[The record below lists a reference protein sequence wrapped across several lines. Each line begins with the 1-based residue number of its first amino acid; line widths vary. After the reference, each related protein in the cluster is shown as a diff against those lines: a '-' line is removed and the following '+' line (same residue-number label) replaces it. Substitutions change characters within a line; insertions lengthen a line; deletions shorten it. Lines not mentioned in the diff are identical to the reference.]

1 MPGEKKTKII
11 ILSYFFPPC
20 NITASQRALSWAKYL
35 GEFGFYPIVITRN
48 WERPVHYPTDL
59 HHDTHQTVIHQKF
72 GTYEVYYLPYKQ
84 SFRDKLYTRKEKSRL
99 PILRQLLTF
108 WELIMQN
115 FVDFVIPFRNFY
127 SFTKQFLKKNADI
140 SLMVVT
146 ANPYVL
152 FKFANRLKKDF
163 NRLKWIADY
172 RDDWN
177 TRTESHWYNN
187 YPIIS
192 KITANIERN
201 SELKWTSNASLISSV
216 SELNTDKISTFLGKK
231 GLTIYNGFIP
241 EDFEHFRKTKLFDE
255 FNITFNG
262 TMIEMQEIA
271 IFISALKRI
280 ITEYKG
286 KASIKIN
293 FIGTGYDIY
302 QEMKIKSLMEGF
314 EKNLHITH
322 RVPRKKVIEV
332 QMRSHVLLL
341 VAYGNVKGVTG
352 TKTFDYLATG
362 KPIILCPSDHDVL
375 ARIITETG
383 QGIIC
388 NSEEESYQTLKKLLE
403 AWLHGKEYQLNI
415 NQEAINFYTRKKQ
428 TEILAEQLKNLS

>member
-1 MPGEKKTKII
+1 MPGEKKNKII

-84 SFRDKLYTRKEKSRL
+84 SFRDKLYTRKEKSGF
-99 PILRQLLTF
+99 PFLRQLLTF
-108 WELIMQN
+108 FELIGQN

-127 SFTKQFLKKNADI
+127 TFTRQFLKKNEDI
-140 SLMVVT
+140 KLMVVT

-152 FKFANRLKKDF
+152 FKFAHRLKKNFD
-163 NRLKWIADY
+163 RLQWIADY

-187 YPIIS
+187 YPLIS
-192 KITANIERN
+192 KITSAIERN
-201 SELKWTSNASLISSV
+201 SEIKWTSNASLISSV
-216 SELNTDKISTFLGKK
+216 SELNTHKISTFLGKK
-231 GLTIYNGFIP
+231 GVTIYNGFIP
-241 EDFEHFRKTKLFDE
+241 EDFEQFRKTKLYDD

-262 TMIEMQEIA
+262 TMIEMQEIV

-280 ITEYKG
+280 ISEYKD

-388 NSEEESYQTLKKLLE
+388 NTEEESYQTLKKLIE
-403 AWLHGKEYQLNI
+403 AYLNGEEYQLKIDTN
-415 NQEAINFYTRKKQ
+415 AINFYTRKKQ
-428 TEILAEQLKNLS
+428 TEILAEQLKFLS

>member
-1 MPGEKKTKII
+1 M
-11 ILSYFFPPC
+11 
-20 NITASQRALSWAKYL
+20 
-35 GEFGFYPIVITRN
+35 
-48 WERPVHYPTDL
+48 
-59 HHDTHQTVIHQKF
+59 
-72 GTYEVYYLPYKQ
+72 
-84 SFRDKLYTRKEKSRL
+84 
-99 PILRQLLTF
+99 
-108 WELIMQN
+108 
-115 FVDFVIPFRNFY
+115 
-127 SFTKQFLKKNADI
+127 
-140 SLMVVT
+140 
-146 ANPYVL
+146 L
-152 FKFANRLKKDF
+152 FKFAYRLKKDF
-163 NRLKWIADY
+163 AHLKWIADY

-177 TRTESHWYNN
+177 TRVESHWYNN
-187 YPIIS
+187 YPLIS
-192 KITANIERN
+192 KITAGIERR

-216 SELNTDKISTFLGKK
+216 SEYNTDKISAFLNKQGT
-231 GLTIYNGFIP
+231 TIYNGFIP
-241 EDFEHFRKTKLFDE
+241 EDFEQFKKVKLYDE

-262 TMIEMQEIA
+262 TMIEMQEIV
-271 IFISALKRI
+271 IFIGALKRV

-352 TKTFDYLATG
+352 TKTFDYLATA
-362 KPIILCPSDHDVL
+362 KPIILCPTDNDIL

-388 NSEEESYQTLKKLLE
+388 NTEEESYVALKELID
-403 AWLHGKEYQLNI
+403 AWLGGTEFKMNI
-415 NQEAINFYTRKKQ
+415 NQNAINFYTRKKQ
-428 TEILAEQLKNLS
+428 TEILANQLQSLS

>member
-1 MPGEKKTKII
+1 
-11 ILSYFFPPC
+11 
-20 NITASQRALSWAKYL
+20 
-35 GEFGFYPIVITRN
+35 
-48 WERPVHYPTDL
+48 
-59 HHDTHQTVIHQKF
+59 
-72 GTYEVYYLPYKQ
+72 
-84 SFRDKLYTRKEKSRL
+84 
-99 PILRQLLTF
+99 
-108 WELIMQN
+108 
-115 FVDFVIPFRNFY
+115 
-127 SFTKQFLKKNADI
+127 
-140 SLMVVT
+140 MVVT

-152 FKFANRLKKDF
+152 FKFAYRLKNNF
-163 NRLKWIADY
+163 SNLKWIADY

-177 TRTESHWYNN
+177 TRVESHWYNN
-187 YPIIS
+187 YPLIS
-192 KITANIERN
+192 KITARIERN

-216 SELNTDKISTFLGKK
+216 SELNTDKISKFLNKK
-231 GLTIYNGFIP
+231 GSTIYNGFIP
-241 EDFEHFRKTKLFDE
+241 EDFEQFKKVKLFDD

-262 TMIEMQEIA
+262 TMIEMQEIV
-271 IFISALKRI
+271 IFIGALKKL

-293 FIGTGYDIY
+293 FIGTGYDVY

-362 KPIILCPSDHDVL
+362 KPIILCPSDHDIL

-388 NSEEESYQTLKKLLE
+388 NTENESYIALKQLIE
-403 AWLHGKEYQLNI
+403 AWLSGKDYPLQI
-415 NQEAINFYTRKKQ
+415 NQEAIDFYTRKKQ
-428 TEILAEQLKNLS
+428 TEILANELHSI